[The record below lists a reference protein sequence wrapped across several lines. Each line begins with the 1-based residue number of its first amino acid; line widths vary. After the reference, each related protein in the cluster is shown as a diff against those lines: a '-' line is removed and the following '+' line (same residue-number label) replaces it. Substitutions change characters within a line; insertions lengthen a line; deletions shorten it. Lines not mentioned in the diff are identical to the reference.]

1 MALPYVRARAYT
13 LAQDVAWDDVYV
25 TASLA
30 DVLRHGEVSAAPLA
44 VSVASAADAREK
56 RASLLAAGT
65 LAWAHMAPPEME
77 DSFGIERGELAVFVP
92 LAHAW
97 RSIQGAESVA
107 VCAVQPVPLTCVY
120 LTLPHDAYTA
130 YTQHQD
136 SRALLAQLDGHMV
149 RSGGAIHAPGLPC
162 AAHCLHTEPVAQGAV
177 DARTTALYLV
187 DGGAT
192 PPGAPHGPHAPAPDA
207 SAAPAPDAELVLD
220 ETFLE
225 RSLARATLDDEA
237 HAVTAHRTVLR
248 VALDADRGVLEDA
261 IAHWHK
267 ATGTDTYIDTESV
280 VLVSDAALARLA
292 AFNGDWAL
300 AEVPDAARAP
310 RLVRVPLPTHVA
322 DEVEVLRDAS
332 DVEVRALA
340 GTPAQPPLMPRADTL
355 SVARVASPLSTDR
368 ALEAACL
375 DALRAHLEHRPR
387 VLHRGDVFAVPVV
400 AARARFVQR
409 DAEDDAPS
417 DAARDVAH
425 GAQLRARLPRRT
437 RAAPSTFA

>member
-177 DARTTALYLV
+177 HVYHQYTIRIE
-187 DGGAT
+187 GA
-192 PPGAPHGPHAPAPDA
+192 
-207 SAAPAPDAELVLD
+207 
-220 ETFLE
+220 
-225 RSLARATLDDEA
+225 
-237 HAVTAHRTVLR
+237 
-248 VALDADRGVLEDA
+248 
-261 IAHWHK
+261 
-267 ATGTDTYIDTESV
+267 
-280 VLVSDAALARLA
+280 
-292 AFNGDWAL
+292 
-300 AEVPDAARAP
+300 
-310 RLVRVPLPTHVA
+310 
-322 DEVEVLRDAS
+322 
-332 DVEVRALA
+332 
-340 GTPAQPPLMPRADTL
+340 
-355 SVARVASPLSTDR
+355 
-368 ALEAACL
+368 
-375 DALRAHLEHRPR
+375 
-387 VLHRGDVFAVPVV
+387 
-400 AARARFVQR
+400 
-409 DAEDDAPS
+409 
-417 DAARDVAH
+417 
-425 GAQLRARLPRRT
+425 T
-437 RAAPSTFA
+437 RAAIPSGLDMAICLGTSSPMMTDSAVMAATTRNTPSVCASP